1 MKPRPRRTVKQRP
14 NDPLWFKDAVFY
26 QMRIASFADSDG
38 DGIGDFRGAIS
49 RLDYLHDLG
58 INLIWLLPFYPSPGR
73 DDGYDTADYMNVAPQ
88 YGTLD
93 DFRAFMDAAHA
104 RNLRVMTELVINHT
118 SDQHAW
124 FQRARR
130 APKGS
135 PERDFYVW
143 SDDNTKYS
151 DVRII
156 FTDYEQ
162 SNWTWDPVAEQ
173 FYWHRF
179 FHHQPDL
186 NYDNPLVHEAVFEAL
201 DFWMGMGVDGMRLDA
216 IPYLYEREG
225 TNGENLPETHAFLKK
240 LRKHVDT
247 HHPGRVLLAE
257 ANQWAEDA
265 VAYFGDGDECHMSFH
280 FPIMPRLYLALRTE
294 ERYPIVDILDQTP
307 PIPESCQW
315 AMFLRNHDELTL
327 EMVTEE
333 ERELMRRA
341 YAPEKP
347 MRINRGIR
355 RRLAPLLNGDRRAIE
370 LMNALLFSMPGTP
383 IIYYGDEIGMGDNV
397 YLGDRNGV
405 RTPMQ
410 WSPDRNGGFSTANP
424 QKLALPPI
432 TDPAYH
438 YEAINVE
445 VQSANPASLLWWM
458 RRIIHLRQRY
468 KAFGR
473 GSITFLKPENG
484 KILAY
489 IRRYQDETILCV
501 VNLSR
506 YPQSAALDL
515 GAFAGATPIEMFGA
529 TPFPPIGDQPYP
541 LTLGAHSFYWFEIPA
556 APAADAGEPAAL
568 TVEGG
573 WENLTQIAYRPEL
586 TDALVNWLVGREPFD
601 AHAATFEQGAIVD
614 LFIIERVGMVAIVR
628 LAFSDDTEDMLCLL
642 PAVVLPADA
651 TVAPGSVI
659 AEVTSRDGRWL
670 LCDGRDHAALG
681 SAITGLIGSGRRV
694 KGEAGM
700 FVGALTDES
709 GDAPPTAL
717 KLLHLLDPGTNPTV
731 EIGRFLARGEAADAV
746 PLTPRLVGVLEYRP
760 RGGSE
765 AVTLALLRRD
775 VPHNADLETALRD
788 RLRRFYEER
797 LAANDKPPVM
807 TADRLALASREIPI
821 AIVDVMGDML
831 ALARR
836 LGARTAEMHRALAEF
851 GGEPA
856 FKPESFGVNYQR
868 SLYQSLFNH
877 ATRALRALDA
887 IDKKGDTAVRTAA
900 DSLRKR
906 ETDLIDRLKR
916 ITGRKLDGKR
926 IRIHGA
932 FHLGHVLRAGE
943 SLMFTGFA
951 GDRSLLLSQRRLK
964 RSPLRDIGIML
975 RSIDAIAFE
984 GFSPSAVRPA
994 DLPTITAWANAWRL
1008 YMSAAFLNAYFSAIE
1023 DSGLLPSP
1031 GVNRALILNIML
1043 IEESLIRIT
1052 QTAPRDPA
1060 QLPRLIAMLLEELDA
1075 EVGA

>member
-1 MKPRPRRTVKQRP
+1 MKPRVRRTVKQRP

-38 DGIGDFRGAIS
+38 DGIGDFRGAMS

-58 INLIWLLPFYPSPGR
+58 VNLIWLLPFYPSPGR

-104 RNLRVMTELVINHT
+104 RSLRVMTELVINHT

-143 SDDNTKYS
+143 SDDNTRYS

-162 SNWTWDPVAEQ
+162 SNWTWDPLAEQ

-201 DFWMGMGVDGMRLDA
+201 DFWLNMGVDGLRLDA

-225 TNGENLPETHAFLKK
+225 TNGENLPETHAFLRK
-240 LRKHVDT
+240 LRAHVDA

-307 PIPESCQW
+307 PIPDSCQW

-347 MRINRGIR
+347 MRINLGIR

-410 WSPDRNGGFSTANP
+410 WSPDRNGGFSSANP

-473 GSITFLKPENG
+473 GSIEFLKPENG

-489 IRRYQDETILCV
+489 IRRYHDETILCV

-515 GAFAGATPIEMFGA
+515 GAYAGAIPVEMFGA
-529 TPFPPIGDQPYP
+529 TPFPPISDQPYL

-556 APAADAGEPAAL
+556 APAADPGEPASL
-568 TVEGG
+568 SVQGG
-573 WENLTQIAYRPEL
+573 WESVTQTAYRPEL
-586 TDALVNWLVGREPFD
+586 TEALVTWLVGRAPFD
-601 AHAATFEQGAIVD
+601 AHAATFEEGAIVD
-614 LFIIERVGMVAIVR
+614 LFTLERVGLVAIVR
-628 LAFSDDTEDMLCLL
+628 LAFSDDTDDLLCLL
-642 PAVVLPADA
+642 PAVVVSADSPP
-651 TVAPGSVI
+651 PGQVI
-659 AEVTSRDGRWL
+659 AEVTAGDGRWL
-670 LCDGRDHAALG
+670 LCDGRDHAGLH
-681 SAITGLIGSGRRV
+681 SAITGLIGSERRV
-694 KGEAGM
+694 RGEAGA
-700 FVGALTDES
+700 FVGALNDAG
-709 GDAPPTAL
+709 GDAPPTTL

-731 EIGRFLARGEAADAV
+731 EIGRFLARAERGDDV

-760 RGGSE
+760 RGGGE
-765 AVTLALLRRD
+765 AYTLALLRRD
-775 VPHNADLETALRD
+775 VPYNADLETSLRD

-797 LAANDKPPVM
+797 LAANDMPVVP
-807 TADRLALASREIPI
+807 TADRLTLASREIPL
-821 AIVDVMGDML
+821 AVVDVMGDML

-836 LGARTAEMHRALAEF
+836 LGARTAEMHRALAGF
-851 GGEPA
+851 GDDPA
-856 FKPESFGVNYQR
+856 FKPETFGVNYQR

-877 ATRALRALDA
+877 ANRAMRAVRALD
-887 IDKKGDTAVRTAA
+887 KKADSAVRAAA
-900 DSLRKR
+900 DALLKR
-906 ETDLIDRLKR
+906 ETAIVERLKL

-932 FHLGHVLRAGE
+932 YHLGHILRAGDA
-943 SLMFTGFA
+943 LMITGFA
-951 GDRSLLLSQRRLK
+951 GDRGQLLTQRRLK
-964 RSPLRDIGIML
+964 RSPLRDVGIML
-975 RSIDAIAFE
+975 RSIDSIAFE
-984 GFSPSAVRPA
+984 SFSPAAVRPA
-994 DLPTITAWANAWRL
+994 DLPAITAWANTWRL
-1008 YMSAAFLNAYFSAIE
+1008 YMSAAFLNSYLAAME
-1023 DSGLLPSP
+1023 ETGLLPSAP
-1031 GVNRALILNIML
+1031 ANRALILGTML

-1052 QTAPRDPA
+1052 QAAVVSPA
-1060 QLPRLIAMLLEELDA
+1060 QLPRLVSMLFDDLDA
-1075 EVGA
+1075 EAKL